1 MFRSNIIQTLFVSNL
16 PPQITDEELETIFA
30 RHGRV
35 TRAWL
40 RPSKEAE
47 GPIDNRSANRNDNRN
62 DRNPRNKGPR
72 KSGFVEV
79 HSDDAEQVIWI
90 MNGSWYKTSCIDV
103 MTEADR
109 RKRAKAPR
117 ERTVYTAHSY

>member
-1 MFRSNIIQTLFVSNL
+1 MFRSNMLQTLFVSNL

-47 GPIDNRSANRNDNRN
+47 GRSDSRNDGRNDNRN
-62 DRNPRNKGPR
+62 NRSKGPR

-103 MTEADR
+103 MTEAER